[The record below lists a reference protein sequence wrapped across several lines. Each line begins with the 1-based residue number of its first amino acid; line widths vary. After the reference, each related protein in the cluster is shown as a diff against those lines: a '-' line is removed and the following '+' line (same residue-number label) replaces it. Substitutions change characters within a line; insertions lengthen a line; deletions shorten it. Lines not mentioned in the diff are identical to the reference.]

1 MAKPKDSPPRNEA
14 AASAPETR
22 PGALRLSGGVFTLS
36 VLTLESPDAQQL
48 ARRLQEERQRNPAAA
63 LLKNAPVVL
72 DLSAIPAEAPLALGE
87 ILAVLRSAQLLPVGL
102 RNAAPEQQ
110 ELASEYHLPILRGQE
125 RPAGPAS
132 AAAPAS
138 VVQQRGTLLIE
149 HPIRSGQRVYARGGD
164 LICLGVVNAGA
175 EVLADGHIHVYAP
188 LRGRALAGV
197 GGDETARI
205 FCSALEAELVSIAG
219 LYRMPERHLEQW
231 GQASQIFTTNEQ
243 LHIAPLGGRHT

>member
-1 MAKPKDSPPRNEA
+1 MHGT
-14 AASAPETR
+14 AASAQEGR
-22 PGALRLSGGVFTLS
+22 PGILRLSGGVFTLS
-36 VLTLESPDAQQL
+36 VLSLESPDAQQL
-48 ARRLQEERQRNPAAA
+48 ATRLREERQRNPAAAA

-72 DLSAIPAEAPLALGE
+72 DLSAIPGEASLALGE
-87 ILAVLRSAQLLPVGL
+87 ILAVLRSAQLLPVGV

-110 ELASEYHLPILRGQE
+110 QLASEHHLPILRGQE
-125 RPAGPAS
+125 RQAEPAATPAAS
-132 AAAPAS
+132 A
-138 VVQQRGTLLIE
+138 VQQRGTLLIE

-197 GGDETARI
+197 SGDETARI

-219 LYRMPERHLEQW
+219 LYRMPEPHLEQW
-231 GQASQIFTTNEQ
+231 GQASQVFTTNEQ
-243 LHIAPLGGRHT
+243 LHIAPLGGRNT

>member
-1 MAKPKDSPPRNEA
+1 MPGT
-14 AASAPETR
+14 AASAQETR

-48 ARRLQEERQRNPAAA
+48 ATRLQEERQRNPAAAA

-72 DLSAIPAEAPLALGE
+72 DLSAIPGEASLALDE
-87 ILAVLRSAQLLPVGL
+87 ILAVLRGAQLLPVGV
-102 RNAAPEQQ
+102 RNAAPGQQ
-110 ELASEYHLPILRGQE
+110 QLAGKHHLPILRGQE
-125 RPAGPAS
+125 RPAEP

-138 VVQQRGTLLIE
+138 AVQQRGTLLIDQ
-149 HPIRSGQRVYARGGD
+149 PVRGGQRVYARGGD

-197 GGDETARI
+197 SGDETARI
-205 FCSALEAELVSIAG
+205 FCSSLEAELVSIAG
-219 LYRMPERHLEQW
+219 LYRMPEPHLEQW
-231 GQASQIFTTNEQ
+231 GQASQVFTTNEQ
-243 LHIAPLGGRHT
+243 LHIAPLGGRNT

>member
-63 LLKNAPVVL
+63 ALLKNAPVVL
-72 DLSAIPAEAPLALGE
+72 DLSAIPAEAPLALEE

-110 ELASEYHLPILRGQE
+110 QLAGEYHLPILRGQE
-125 RPAGPAS
+125 RPAGP
-132 AAAPAS
+132 AAPAS

-175 EVLADGHIHVYAP
+175 EILADGHIHVYAP

-197 GGDETARI
+197 AGDETARI

-219 LYRMPERHLEQW
+219 LYRMPEHNLEQW